1 MPKGRNQKLKLYYLS
16 QIMTKKTDADHW
28 LSLPQIQELLKEYN
42 VDADR
47 KTLYDDL
54 ETLSV
59 LGIDVVGDRIG
70 HNYKYHVVRKHF
82 DIKELSMLVEAVQS
96 SEHISKAKAKKLTKK
111 ILAMASDYE
120 AESLRHQVVTKAEK
134 TIF

>member
-16 QIMTKKTDADHW
+16 QIMTKKTDNDHW
-28 LSLPQIQELLKEYN
+28 LSLPQIQEQLKEYD

-59 LGIDVVGDRIG
+59 LGIDVVGERVER
-70 HNYKYHVVRKHF
+70 NYKYHVVKKHF
-82 DIKELSMLVEAVQS
+82 DIKELSLLLDAVQS
-96 SEHISKAKAKKLTKK
+96 SDHISKAKTKKLTQK

-120 AESLRHQVVTKAEK
+120 AEALK
-134 TIF
+134 THMKHK